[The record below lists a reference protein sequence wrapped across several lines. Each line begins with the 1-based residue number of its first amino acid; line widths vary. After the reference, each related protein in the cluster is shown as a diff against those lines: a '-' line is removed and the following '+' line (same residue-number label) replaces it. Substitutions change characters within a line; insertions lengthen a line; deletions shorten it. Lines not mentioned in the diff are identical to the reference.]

1 MMISVFLAYGSIR
14 LLPTWSGPPAK
25 LHFQTIS
32 KSKMRSALSLS
43 SSPPGSP
50 AGRGSPP
57 PSNAPTTL
65 PPSPNGRA
73 FNPLSPPPNR
83 STASQSSPN
92 AHSPLSLSAAKRDD
106 AHPLS
111 PSAVSHT
118 ASHPISPSS
127 SSSTTV
133 HASHPSRLHVLVSD
147 APIFPANVNLS
158 VFSPTGEMSP
168 TRNKFLDKHLTPPR
182 SPSARTGSPST
193 FPSVFFVLFC
203 VLPAVENCTTPL
215 C

>member
-1 MMISVFLAYGSIR
+1 MHAFVISGNEYSASNSRCPVGAIPR
-14 LLPTWSGPPAK
+14 LKFRLSVVCPFARRMS
-25 LHFQTIS
+25 Q
-32 KSKMRSALSLS
+32 RSALSLS

-73 FNPLSPPPNR
+73 FSPLSPPPK
-83 STASQSSPN
+83 STSG
-92 AHSPLSLSAAKRDD
+92 HSPLLLSAAKRDD

-111 PSAVSHT
+111 PSAVNHA
-118 ASHPISPSS
+118 ASHPLSPSS
-127 SSSTTV
+127 ASSTV
-133 HASHPSRLHVLVSD
+133 HAPHPSRLHVLVSD

-193 FPSVFFVLFC
+193 FPSISFILF
-203 VLPAVENCTTPL
+203 L
-215 C
+215 CA